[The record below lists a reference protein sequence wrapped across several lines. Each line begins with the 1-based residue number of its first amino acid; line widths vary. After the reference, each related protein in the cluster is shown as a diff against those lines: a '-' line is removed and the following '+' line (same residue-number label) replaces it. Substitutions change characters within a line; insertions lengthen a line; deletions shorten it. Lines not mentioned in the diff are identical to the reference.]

1 MSTYKMG
8 DLLPLIDE
16 EAKKQ
21 GVDPALVRAI
31 FVAENSSDGVLR
43 PDRQVALGTQGI
55 TPETGKPSGALGLF
69 QVVPT
74 TLRGLMRN
82 GYIPQTLNYG
92 TLQGQIEAG
101 VAAVKEAVAT
111 SSRVAGKVDPLAAAA
126 QYVNG
131 GAGLA
136 GYLGKGEMPKQAV
149 GYLKKVSRTL
159 GMSATGEV
167 SSWGRENRQATPLP
181 PEVAGALA
189 VNNPMPTMP
198 TVPSSNAF
206 SDILPQSLE
215 MLRAIGVDAEA
226 AATATKGAVGKKLEG
241 ETAGIAAAAQ
251 RESQELTRDR
261 NMLAL
266 FGLDPGQQNSQ
277 LINALAAEAQERDK
291 IAALKP
297 AIDQLMAIN
306 PLANPVKWLAAQFQ
320 LGGLVPQHNAAVQNR
335 DRLMGEVANKYALAK
350 QAQTMTPAVTLDTI
364 QREAI
369 AKTKMAEAVA
379 QANSAKVDLENIN
392 ARARFLGEKMQWIGQ
407 SVAFDNAAYRTALE
421 SLGIAKDEEAKKS
434 EQAQLDRIN
443 LVRLK
448 YGAPPVLNWKQ
459 FNALPADQKEA
470 LLNANPQASSPGE
483 ALRNLVTF
491 GDVHAL
497 QRQPGNTAM
506 ADQALAI
513 RDAVQQKVAAAMLAK
528 PGAKELDVYTA
539 EVNKQYAEWRKEVA
553 GGDMTKASANNPYRI
568 NVEQAAKN
576 PQLANNEMAKWA
588 AETAKTMG
596 ADNVR
601 EKEILAYATAQ
612 VKAGKPVDAIAADV
626 AEFFSK
632 GYEYQFQAR
641 GLGTLGFDPRTY
653 NKQIHYGIGSNV
665 FGFFSRT
672 FGGAPAVERPI
683 DLMNPTS
690 VKQFLIETQIKTMQ
704 QTQRIDMAP
713 GRQRMKDAAAAGEI

>member
-1 MSTYKMG
+1 MG

-16 EAKKQ
+16 EAKRQ

-74 TLRGLMRN
+74 TLRGLIKQ
-82 GYIPQTLNYG
+82 GYVPPTINYS

-101 VAAVKEAVAT
+101 VAAVKEAAAT
-111 SSRVAGKVDPLAAAA
+111 SQRVVGKFDPLAAAA

-136 GYLGKGEMPKQAV
+136 GYIGKGEMPNQAT
-149 GYLKKVSRTL
+149 GYLKKISRTL
-159 GMSATGEV
+159 GMSTTGELV
-167 SSWGRENRQATPLP
+167 AWGRENRQPTPIP
-181 PEVAGALA
+181 PEVAGAMTA
-189 VNNPMPTMP
+189 SNGVPTIP
-198 TVPSSNAF
+198 TTSAF
-206 SDILPQSLE
+206 SQILPQSLE
-215 MLRAIGVDAEA
+215 MLRAIGIDAE
-226 AATATKGAVGKKLEG
+226 TASSTTKEAVKKKLEG
-241 ETAGIAAAAQ
+241 DAAEIAAAAQ
-251 RESQELTRDR
+251 RETQTLTRDR

-266 FGLDPGQQNSQ
+266 FGLDPGQQSSQ
-277 LINALAAEAQERDK
+277 LIQALTVEAQERDK

-306 PLANPVKWLAAQFQ
+306 PLANPVKWVAAQFQ

-335 DRLMGEVANKYALAK
+335 DRVLGELANKQQLAAAAK
-350 QAQTMTPAVTLDTI
+350 SLTPAITLDTI
-364 QREAI
+364 HRESI

-379 QANSAKVDLENIN
+379 QANAAKVDLENIN

-407 SVAFDNAAYRTALE
+407 GVAFDNASYRTAME
-421 SLGIAKDEEAKKS
+421 SLGVAKDEEAKKG

-443 LVRLK
+443 QVRMQ
-448 YGAPPVLNWKQ
+448 YGAPPVLTWKQ

-470 LLNANPQASSPGE
+470 LLNANPKASSPGE
-483 ALRNLVTF
+483 AIRNLVTF

-513 RDAVQQKVAAAMLAK
+513 RDSVQKNVVSAMTAK
-528 PGAKELDVYTA
+528 PGAKELDVYQS
-539 EVNKQYAEWRKEVA
+539 EVNKQYAAWRKEVA
-553 GGDMTKASANNPYRI
+553 DGDMTKASATNPYRI
-568 NVEQAAKN
+568 NVEHAAKN

-588 AETAKTMG
+588 SEVTKTMP
-596 ADNVR
+596 AESVK

-612 VKAGKPVDAIAADV
+612 VKAGKNMDQVSADV

-653 NKQIHYGIGSNV
+653 NKKIHYGIGSNV
-665 FGFFSRT
+665 FGFAART
-672 FGGAPAVERPI
+672 FAGAPAIERPI

-704 QTQRIDMAP
+704 QQSMSTGAQPWLRGAP
-713 GRQRMKDAAAAGEI
+713 VSMQN